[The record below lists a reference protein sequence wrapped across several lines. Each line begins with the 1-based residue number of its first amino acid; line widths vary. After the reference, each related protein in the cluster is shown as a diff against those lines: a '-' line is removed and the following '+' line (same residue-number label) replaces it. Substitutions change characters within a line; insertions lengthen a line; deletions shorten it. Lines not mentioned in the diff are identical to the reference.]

1 MVQAG
6 GGGVML
12 IAVIL
17 IFLPIFIL
25 AELAKKK

>member
-1 MVQAG
+1 
-6 GGGVML
+6 ML

-25 AELAKKK
+25 AEMAKKK